1 MLNQR
6 RIKIITKGALIRM
19 MILLILLI
27 TALIITAYLITSMPG
42 KSYQGELPALT
53 LNQQQLQGELERN
66 INTISSFGEHNFI
79 FAESLNKVA
88 AFLESQLTDAGY
100 SVQSQVYQAKGQSF
114 RNLEVEIKGTQN
126 PDEIVIIGA
135 HYDSVVGSVGAND
148 NGTGTAAVLSLA
160 RKFAKFKPTKT
171 LRFVEFVNEE
181 PPFFWTKEMGSLVY
195 AERCQQQQ
203 ENIVGMLSLE
213 TIGYYSNQPNSQQY
227 PLNLLKW
234 FYPNQG
240 NFISF
245 IGNFKS
251 RSLVQNVIGNFRNSA
266 SFPSQGVALP
276 NWVPGV
282 GWSDHWSFW
291 QQDYPALMVTDT
303 ALYRYPYYHTSQD
316 TPEQI
321 NFEYLARVVSGLE
334 EVIIKLTQ

>member
-6 RIKIITKGALIRM
+6 RIQIITKGALIRM
-19 MILLILLI
+19 MILLILLLTLLSL
-27 TALIITAYLITSMPG
+27 TAFLITSMPG
-42 KSYQGELPALT
+42 KSYQGELPDLT
-53 LNQQQLQGELERN
+53 LNQQQLQAELKRD
-66 INTISSFGEHNFI
+66 IKAISSVGEHNFI
-79 FAESLNKVA
+79 LAENLNKVA
-88 AFLESQLTDAGY
+88 DFLESQFTQAGY
-100 SVQSQVYQAKGQSF
+100 SVQSQIYQAKGKSF
-114 RNLEVEIKGTQN
+114 RNLEVEIKGTEK
-126 PDEIVIIGA
+126 PDEIVVIGA
-135 HYDSVVGSVGAND
+135 HYDSVMGSVGAND

-160 RKFAKFKPTKT
+160 RKLAQFKPKKT

-181 PPFFWTKEMGSLVY
+181 PPFFWTTEMGSLVY
-195 AERCQQQQ
+195 AERCKQQQ
-203 ENIVGMLSLE
+203 ENIVAMLSLE
-213 TIGYYSNQPNSQQY
+213 TIGYYSDQANSQQY

-251 RSLVQNVIGNFRNSA
+251 RSLVQNVINEFRNSA

-303 ALYRYPYYHTSQD
+303 ALYRYPYYHTTQD
-316 TPEQI
+316 LPEYI

-334 EVIIKLTQ
+334 QVIIKLTQ